1 MNEAKSELPTGKVCD
16 INYLIEMMSG
26 KKTLI
31 KEIMDT
37 FLIQIPE
44 ELSFIKTAINK
55 IDFPGVK
62 SYAHTMKSSV
72 SILGVSSLIP
82 ILKAME
88 DLATQGMDMAKII
101 ELNLQLNSICDLAIK
116 EIEIEKFNYA

>member
-1 MNEAKSELPTGKVCD
+1 MNENKPEIQAGKVCD
-16 INYLIEMMSG
+16 LNYLIEMMSG
-26 KKTLI
+26 KKSLI
-31 KEIMDT
+31 REIMDT

-62 SYAHTMKSSV
+62 SYSHTMKSSV

-88 DLATQGMDMAKII
+88 DLATKGIDMAKII
-101 ELNLQLNSICDLAIK
+101 ELNLQLNSICQQAIE
-116 EIEIEKFNYA
+116 EIEKEKFNYA